1 MFALYVIFMLI
12 VLLTPIVFRG
22 QNVFVGGL
30 TWDRYVEHIA
40 MNWNLIP
47 LRSITQQISALAH
60 GDDVSRHLIYLC
72 GNIIGFIPL
81 GYFLPTLFPRLRRF
95 RAFLLTVVIACAC
108 LELVQLLTMRG
119 SFDIDDIILNTFGAC
134 LGFWVT
140 RTLTPATNRNSR
152 K

>member
-1 MFALYVIFMLI
+1 MFALDVIFMLI

-47 LRSITQQISALAH
+47 L
-60 GDDVSRHLIYLC
+60 
-72 GNIIGFIPL
+72 

-108 LELVQLLTMRG
+108 L
-119 SFDIDDIILNTFGAC
+119 
-134 LGFWVT
+134 GFWVT